1 MHMDG
6 FLISM
11 ISFRPALSYMRF
23 SAVLFQDG
31 VTVLCVYKAEYIRN
45 LPK

>member
-1 MHMDG
+1 MDG
-6 FLISM
+6 FLMFM
-11 ISFRPALSYMRF
+11 ISFRPALSYMCF

-45 LPK
+45 FTK